1 LGSAATVPDQ
11 SRMDR
16 NSGDYPVLTFTGNGL
31 TDSGFNVSFSITY
44 VSYVLNVWYFRYR
57 RAEHLSSR

>member
-1 LGSAATVPDQ
+1 
-11 SRMDR
+11 MDR

-44 VSYVLNVWYFRYR
+44 VSYVLNVWYFRYLR
-57 RAEHLSSR
+57 V